1 MWREKV
7 SVWGEEI
14 AYTPVSKTI
23 FLRTKN
29 EIGKKNEIRVIVEWT
44 LHGGGRS
51 VKYRTELLHTIIKFK
66 LKNKMKIMPFSH

>member
-1 MWREKV
+1 MCEGKRSSILPFLKRF
-7 SVWGEEI
+7 
-14 AYTPVSKTI
+14 